1 MKLSIL
7 FFFLYS
13 LLNIQTCDVPKQASS
28 KLLASDSLITVFKHK
43 FDTINVENINTDE
56 AKYIDDIFNKL
67 YKAGRFNGAVLVA
80 EKGKVFYRNVFG
92 VNDQTKKDKLDL
104 TSAFQLA
111 SVSKMFTALSIM
123 QLKEKGKLS
132 YDHDIRYFLPE
143 FPYNGITLRDLLTH
157 QSGLSN
163 YMALSDEHWNQNIPL
178 TNQDMYDLFVK
189 YKPKLYFKPG
199 SRFNYSN
206 TNYAFLALVV
216 EKISHIPFN
225 EYVEKN
231 IFTPAGMINSFVF
244 NPSKGCKNE
253 VIGYNRSNKGYT
265 RIPKD
270 YLNGVW
276 GDKGIYA
283 TVEDM
288 YRLDMALKYNILVKS
303 ESIEEA
309 FTPFAPQGKRNPT
322 KFYGFGWRIKYL
334 DEQKIVYH
342 FGWWRGFKAGYLKNM
357 DHDVTL
363 IILNNTNTFPNH
375 EIVWGLLNYPN
386 HLPKGI

>member
-1 MKLSIL
+1 MKLTIL
-7 FFFLYS
+7 VLFLFS
-13 LLNIQTCDVPKQASS
+13 LLNIQTCDVPKQSIGKHAST
-28 KLLASDSLITVFKHK
+28 DSLAKIFKQK
-43 FDTINVENINTDE
+43 FTTIKVEDINKTE
-56 AKYIDDIFNKL
+56 AHYIDSIFNKL
-67 YKAGRFNGAVLVA
+67 YKQGSFNGAILVA

-92 VNDQTKKDKLDL
+92 VNDQSKKDKLDFS
-104 TSAFQLA
+104 SAFQLA

-143 FPYNGITLRDLLTH
+143 FPYNGITISDLLTH
-157 QSGLSN
+157 QSGLPN
-163 YMALSDEHWNQNIPL
+163 YMALSDQYWNQNIPF

-189 YKPKLYFKPG
+189 YKPKLFFKPG

-206 TNYAFLALVV
+206 TNYAFLALIV
-216 EKISHIPFN
+216 EKISHMPFN

-231 IFTPAGMINSFVF
+231 IFVPAGMNNSFVF
-244 NPSKGCKNE
+244 NPSKECRNE
-253 VIGYNRSNKGYT
+253 VIGYNRCRRGYSK
-265 RIPKD
+265 IPKD

-288 YRLDMALKYNILVKS
+288 YRFDMALKYNILVKS

-309 FTPFAPQGKRNPT
+309 FTPIAAQSKNHPT

-342 FGWWRGFKAGYLKNM
+342 FGWWKGFKAGYLKNM
-357 DHDVTL
+357 SRDVTL
-363 IILNNTNTFPNH
+363 IILNNTNTFPDH
-375 EIVWGLLNYPN
+375 QIVWGLLNYPN
-386 HLPKGI
+386 KLPKGS